1 MKRQVQRNQNI
12 FCIYTSIAHDAF
24 CHNMCNVTLFAKP
37 FIIPEKN
44 LCYFYQCSLSQNR
57 MRFRLLKKI
66 LYLMSCR
73 SSSNAIKNDASK
85 HKASSKRSHK
95 KMAKE
100 EVLLS
105 HISSLIILIK
115 NKIKRHNFLYQNI
128 IIIIYLKRNPTAK

>member
-1 MKRQVQRNQNI
+1 MFTFSEPNAIQ
-12 FCIYTSIAHDAF
+12 
-24 CHNMCNVTLFAKP
+24 
-37 FIIPEKN
+37 IIKE
-44 LCYFYQCSLSQNR
+44 
-57 MRFRLLKKI
+57 I

-115 NKIKRHNFLYQNI
+115 NKIKRHNFLYHKNIINII